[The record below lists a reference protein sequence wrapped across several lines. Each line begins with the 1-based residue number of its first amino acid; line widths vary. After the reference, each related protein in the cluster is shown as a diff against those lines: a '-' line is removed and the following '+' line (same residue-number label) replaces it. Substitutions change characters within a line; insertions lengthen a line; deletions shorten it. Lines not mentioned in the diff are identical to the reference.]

1 MVLSNSERQA
11 RHRDK
16 RDAEIEA
23 LRNALIK
30 ACKEIEQLRAVD
42 VPPSGAAALSEARKE
57 TERLRRENVA
67 QRAYYEGVL
76 ASRAARKA
84 KTAAADQAAAEKYA
98 DDDRVTLLEK
108 LVQADK
114 QLAASKSRIKNLDA
128 EIVWFR
134 RERQRIMTP
143 SRMSRRLHR
152 QVLGWLHPDRAH
164 NDEEERRKLTKVF
177 QEFSVIE
184 FTFPNREPPVT

>member
-23 LRNALIK
+23 LHNALTK
-30 ACKEIEQLRAVD
+30 ACKEIEHLRAVD
-42 VPPSGAAALSEARKE
+42 VPPSDSAALSEARKE

-67 QRAYYEGVL
+67 QRAYYEEML
-76 ASRAARKA
+76 ARRAARKA

-134 RERQRIMTP
+134 RERQKIMTP
-143 SRMSRRLHR
+143 SRMSRQLHR

-164 NDEEERRKLTKVF
+164 NDEEQRRKLNKVF
-177 QEFSVIE
+177 QEFSAIE

>member
-23 LRNALIK
+23 IRNALIE
-30 ACKEIEQLRAVD
+30 ARKEIAQLRAD
-42 VPPSGAAALSEARKE
+42 APPSDNAALSEARKQ
-57 TERLRRENVA
+57 TERLRRENVT
-67 QRAYYEGVL
+67 QRAYYEEML
-76 ASRAARKA
+76 ARRAARKA
-84 KTAAADQAAAEKYA
+84 KTAAADQTAAEKYA
-98 DDDRVTLLEK
+98 DDDRVTLLDK

-114 QLAASKSRIKNLDA
+114 HLAASKSRIKNLDA
-128 EIVWFR
+128 NIVWFR
-134 RERQRIMTP
+134 KERHRIMTP
-143 SRMSRRLHR
+143 SRMSRQLHR

-164 NDEEERRKLTKVF
+164 NDGEQRGKLTKVF
-177 QEFSVIE
+177 QEFSEIE

>member
-1 MVLSNSERQA
+1 MGLSNSERQA

-30 ACKEIEQLRAVD
+30 ACKEIDQLRAVD
-42 VPPSGAAALSEARKE
+42 VPPSDNAALSEARKE
-57 TERLRRENVA
+57 TERLRRENVT
-67 QRAYYEGVL
+67 QRAHYEEML
-76 ASRAARKA
+76 ARRAARKA
-84 KTAAADQAAAEKYA
+84 KTAAADQAAAETYA
-98 DDDRVTLLEK
+98 DDDRETLLEK

-114 QLAASKSRIKNLDA
+114 KLAASKSRIKTLDA

-143 SRMSRRLHR
+143 SRMSRQLHR
-152 QVLGWLHPDRAH
+152 QVLGLLHPDRAP
-164 NDEEERRKLTKVF
+164 NDGEERRKLTKVF